1 MAAYLIYTRQTLIDA
16 DKNLEYIRRVGPV
29 TDQFGGEVIAA
40 GAKAETL
47 EGDLHLPP
55 VTLIRFPSMERL
67 REWYDSPEYAPLKT
81 LRLEA
86 TTGNMIIFEGD

>member
-1 MAAYLIYTRQTLIDA
+1 MASYLIYVRQSVQDQE
-16 DKNLEYIRRVGPV
+16 KWVEYIRGVGPV
-29 TDQFGGEVIAA
+29 TEQFGGEVIAA
-40 GAKAETL
+40 GAPAETL

-67 REWYDSPEYAPLKT
+67 REWYDSPEYAPLKQ

-86 TTGNMIIFEGD
+86 TTGNMIIFEGA